1 MPRHEIVRLLCHSS
15 TGNYIDSICL
25 HDVIAWFETATRQ
38 RIRVHVRCVD
48 AIIGLTTLAAIKRH
62 DRRNR
67 TMRIHRDIV
76 RQSRRSVN
84 RSATCITPR
93 RCLRRLT
100 YLPRCRYY
108 VRARCDG
115 RATLGRAHGM
125 TRARR
130 ANRLHRYY
138 RLYTT
143 IIRPTHY
150 DITT

>member
-67 TMRIHRDIV
+67 TMRIHGDIADNRV
-76 RQSRRSVN
+76 AQSVEAPHASRHVV
-84 RSATCITPR
+84 
-93 RCLRRLT
+93 CLRRLT

-138 RLYTT
+138 RLYATF
-143 IIRPTHY
+143 IRPTHY

>member
-1 MPRHEIVRLLCHSS
+1 MPRHDIVRLLCHSS

-67 TMRIHRDIV
+67 TMRIHGDIV
-76 RQSRRSVN
+76 RQSRRSVS
-84 RSATCITPR
+84 RSATRITPR
-93 RCLRRLT
+93 RLSPPTDILAALPILRQSTLRWSRN
-100 YLPRCRYY
+100 PR
-108 VRARCDG
+108 
-115 RATLGRAHGM
+115 HGM

-138 RLYTT
+138 RLYATF
-143 IIRPTHY
+143 IRPTHY